1 MTFATGSH
9 HAGYDRRKYIW
20 KLLYIYMLGFDIDFG
35 HKQACDLI
43 PMPKYS
49 DKQVG
54 YMACSLLLLEVS
66 DWESGRVFLTFRA
79 LRRVSREFIW

>member
-1 MTFATGSH
+1 MFMTP
-9 HAGYDRRKYIW
+9 AGYDRRKYIW

-54 YMACSLLLLEVS
+54 YMACSLLLQEV
-66 DWESGRVFLTFRA
+66 GAGLGV
-79 LRRVSREFIW
+79 

>member
-1 MTFATGSH
+1 
-9 HAGYDRRKYIW
+9 
-20 KLLYIYMLGFDIDFG
+20 MLGFDIDFG

-54 YMACSLLLLEVS
+54 YMACSLLLQEVS
-66 DWESGRVFLTFRA
+66 ASGYPENGCTHV
-79 LRRVSREFIW
+79 